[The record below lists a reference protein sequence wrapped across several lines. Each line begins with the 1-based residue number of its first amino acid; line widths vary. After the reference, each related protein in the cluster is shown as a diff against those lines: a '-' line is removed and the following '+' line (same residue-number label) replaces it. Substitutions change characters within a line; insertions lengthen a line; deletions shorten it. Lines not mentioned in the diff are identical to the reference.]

1 MTQTFTLSNDAVLKS
16 SEKPVSPPQVGEEP
30 SARVLQNILAFSRNL
45 EVKTSSMLKH
55 VNYLKS

>member
-1 MTQTFTLSNDAVLKS
+1 MTQTFTLKHDDVLKS
-16 SEKPVSPPQVGEEP
+16 PEKLVISKAEGAEP

-45 EVKTSSMLKH
+45 EVKNSSMLKH